1 MSTDVVLYEGGL
13 PALAR
18 EAQETLKKKTP
29 KAAIYERPGPFSK
42 PLAYVPWAWVAQ
54 QLNVAFGPAWSLRFI
69 ADPQRT
75 TSTTDPNSEEVLV
88 MMELTTPL
96 GSQQAFGSPKYKLN
110 NPNASYGDALQSAAS
125 KALRRA
131 ASRWGIGLDLYLGGE
146 EDEIL
151 VEDTEAFEKLYNG
164 KEKT

>member
-13 PALAR
+13 PALAK
-18 EAQETLKKKTP
+18 EAHETMKRKTP
-29 KAAIYERPGPFSK
+29 KTAIYTRPGPFGK

-54 QLNVAFGPAWSLRFI
+54 QLNEAFGPAWSFKYI
-69 ADPQRT
+69 SDPKM
-75 TSTTDPNSEEVLV
+75 DGGEVLV
-88 MMELTTPL
+88 MIELSTPL
-96 GSQQAFGSPKYKLN
+96 GVQQAFGSHRYQAT

-146 EDEIL
+146 EEEELL

-164 KEKT
+164 KGEK